1 MTSNNKDK
9 NKSPDDQRPYAV
21 SVSFRFLYMSLLSTI
36 LLAFTIG
43 RAARIILIEGPR
55 EAFLAPH
62 DQSAMFVRPDYHD
75 SSKKRHGFPPPV
87 LLTGKEMPRTLYTS
101 KNFDTAASTV
111 TSLILENNDEP
122 PKDKVDNFCSSGEDN
137 KAECTRG
144 KGDTLNAEVED
155 DEEEH
160 LPAGQ
165 HLLVDIKNV
174 DGNFLN
180 SAERLAEAMISV
192 VETSRLTLLS
202 YHCHSLVPSGVSCAG
217 VLLESHVAFHTWPEE
232 GVITLDLF
240 TCGAGALMPVLPILE
255 SLFAVPQQPSYE
267 GEEIEPPVMVWG
279 HMLRGFR
286 TADEHIKAE
295 SPYTTDLG
303 LTFLQ
308 DMGLDYKAL
317 ISTNYTDFQRIDV
330 VDKISPKKGSMLS
343 YKQSLMNDGSYES
356 QNPELFSPERQ
367 VFLDGV
373 LQSTSKGNEAYHES
387 LVQPAMFAHRNP
399 KRVVIVGGG
408 ECATLREVLKHNT
421 VEKVTM
427 VEIDEEMVHVS
438 KENLPSW
445 SDCSD
450 LEGSTEWCADDPRA
464 EMRYEDALK
473 WFLDRYFEKDSI
485 TEEKV
490 DLMIMDAL
498 DPQDNVQFADALY
511 KNTDFLKAIYNSL
524 NDDGIIIMQL
534 GMSPKFH
541 DPPEQYSMQNK
552 RDFLTKNILKV
563 GFHSIHVYQE
573 VSVEQLIFIMM
584 NDYQSLMSFM
594 THLSV
599 IIYLPIHVVS
609 LLF

>member
-1 MTSNNKDK
+1 MTSNKEE
-9 NKSPDDQRPYAV
+9 NKSNEQRPYVV
-21 SVSFRFLYMSLLSTI
+21 SVSFRFLYMSLISTI

-55 EAFLAPH
+55 QALLAPH
-62 DQSAMFVRPDYHD
+62 DQSAMFVRPDYHE
-75 SSKKRHGFPPPV
+75 SKKKKHGLPPPV
-87 LLTGKEMPRTLYTS
+87 LLKGKEMPRTLYTS
-101 KNFDTAASTV
+101 KNFDTAASNV
-111 TSLILENNDEP
+111 ASLILENNDEP
-122 PKDKVDNFCSSGEDN
+122 PKDKVESFCSSGEDDV
-137 KAECTRG
+137 AECTRG
-144 KGDTLNAEVED
+144 KGEKTLKTEGN

-180 SAERLAEAMISV
+180 SAERLAEAMITV

-202 YHCHSLVPSGVSCAG
+202 YHCHSLVPAGVSCAG

-255 SLFAVPQQPSYE
+255 RLFAIPQQPSYE
-267 GEEIEPPVMVWG
+267 GEEVEPPVMVWG

-286 TADEHIKAE
+286 TAHEHIKAE
-295 SPYTTDLG
+295 SPYTADLG

-330 VDKISPKKGSMLS
+330 VDLIDPKKGSMLS
-343 YKQSLMNDGSYES
+343 YKKSLMNDGSYES

-387 LVQPAMFAHRNP
+387 LVQPAMFAHKNP

-427 VEIDEEMVHVS
+427 VEIDEQMVEVS
-438 KENLPSW
+438 RENLPNW

-450 LEGSTEWCADDPRA
+450 FEGSTSWCGDDPRA

-473 WFLDRYFEKDSI
+473 WFLDRYLEKDKI
-485 TEEKV
+485 VEEKV

-511 KNTDFLKAIYNSL
+511 KNTDFLQAIYNSL

-534 GMSPKFH
+534 GVSPKFN
-541 DPPEQYSMQNK
+541 DPPEQHSMQNK
-552 RDFLTKNILKV
+552 RDYLTKNILKV

-573 VSVEQLIFIMM
+573 VSVQYICFYH
-584 NDYQSLMSFM
+584 NNRCTKSD
-594 THLSV
+594 V
-599 IIYLPIHVVS
+599 ICSINFCP
-609 LLF
+609 